1 MTAPKP
7 TRSPIPGATDDTV
20 LTPALRL
27 QGRERA
33 QPVVD
38 WLLAMRLR
46 QHRIT
51 LLFDGF
57 VRQLQGVGVPLDRA
71 TLSLAQLHPQLRA
84 RTVLW
89 DAQAGG
95 AMEIPR
101 AHGVEDSELFLKS
114 PVRLILEGGPPLRR
128 RLARADCP
136 LDFPITQEI
145 KPEGYTD
152 YTARPLPFSIRQIN
166 TLTLASK
173 HPDGFSDLD
182 IATMEAA
189 MPLFGVL
196 LELRNAYRTSE
207 TLMETYLGARSGRRV
222 LAGTIKRGDVER
234 INAVLWTSDLR
245 DFTSLSNAMP
255 MAAVVELLDDYFEAM
270 AQAIKAHDG
279 EILKFIGDAI
289 LAVFP
294 IDEKHGGDARKA
306 CAASMAAASQALAT
320 VERTAAACK
329 SAGKP
334 PFRCGIALHVGDVM
348 YGNIGAADRLDFTVI
363 GPAVNLVS
371 RLATLNRLLDVPL
384 VFSTDYAAHWDGP
397 ARSLGRH
404 ELRGFAVAQEV
415 FTLAK
420 DEATA
425 ADD

>member
-114 PVRLILEGGPPLRR
+114 PVRLILEGR
-128 RLARADCP
+128 
-136 LDFPITQEI
+136 
-145 KPEGYTD
+145 
-152 YTARPLPFSIRQIN
+152 
-166 TLTLASK
+166 
-173 HPDGFSDLD
+173 
-182 IATMEAA
+182 
-189 MPLFGVL
+189 
-196 LELRNAYRTSE
+196 SE
-207 TLMETYLGARSGRRV
+207 ERRV
-222 LAGTIKRGDVER
+222 
-234 INAVLWTSDLR
+234 
-245 DFTSLSNAMP
+245 
-255 MAAVVELLDDYFEAM
+255 
-270 AQAIKAHDG
+270 
-279 EILKFIGDAI
+279 
-289 LAVFP
+289 
-294 IDEKHGGDARKA
+294 
-306 CAASMAAASQALAT
+306 
-320 VERTAAACK
+320 
-329 SAGKP
+329 GKE
-334 PFRCGIALHVGDVM
+334 C
-348 YGNIGAADRLDFTVI
+348 
-363 GPAVNLVS
+363 VS
-371 RLATLNRLLDVPL
+371 TC
-384 VFSTDYAAHWDGP
+384 
-397 ARSLGRH
+397 RSRWSPSH
-404 ELRGFAVAQEV
+404 
-415 FTLAK
+415 
-420 DEATA
+420 
-425 ADD
+425 